1 MLTMCDV
8 NKVFTTSE
16 IADSLDLN
24 SAYLLRVVKD
34 MLEKNE
40 LTSNDVR
47 PAGKR
52 NYIFN
57 TKALNILKKRFSK

>member
-1 MLTMCDV
+1 MCNV

-16 IADSLDLN
+16 IADKLDLN

-40 LTSNDVR
+40 LTANDVR
-47 PAGKR
+47 AAGKR

-57 TKALNILKKRFSK
+57 TKALDILKEKFNK

>member
-1 MLTMCDV
+1 MCDV
-8 NKVFTTSE
+8 NKVYTTSE
-16 IADSLDLN
+16 IASKLDLN

-40 LTSNDVR
+40 LTDKDVR
-47 PAGKR
+47 TAGKR

-57 TKALNILKKRFSK
+57 TKALIKLQEKFNK